1 VKDPRAAEDSD
12 RIHCVMHGKSPEMTR
27 NAPKVSRI
35 DVVKFLHPVLA
46 EDRARA
52 GFGLTEVIVAVT
64 VFGTGVLGVAA
75 LGGAARNLAHIA
87 AVRSAQT
94 VAAGSTL
101 ESVPWDVRGHL
112 DATADTAA
120 VAPGLIEIR
129 VTVSGWRSAGARQ
142 WVARRLSTGP

>member
-1 VKDPRAAEDSD
+1 
-12 RIHCVMHGKSPEMTR
+12 MHGKSPEMTPNTPNFSR
-27 NAPKVSRI
+27 N

-46 EDRARA
+46 EDRVRT
-52 GFGLTEVIVAVT
+52 GFGLPEVIVAVT
-64 VFGTGVLGVAA
+64 LFGAGILGVAA
-75 LGGAARNLAHIA
+75 VGGAARNLAHIA

-101 ESVPWDVRGHL
+101 ENVPLDVPGHL
-112 DATADTAA
+112 EVTADTAA

>member
-1 VKDPRAAEDSD
+1 MDRPAAEDSD
-12 RIHCVMHGKSPEMTR
+12 RIHCVMHGKRPEMTR
-27 NAPKVSRI
+27 NTPEVSRI

-46 EDRARA
+46 EDRART

-64 VFGTGVLGVAA
+64 VFGVGVLGVAA
-75 LGGAARNLAHIA
+75 VGGAARNLAHIA

-101 ESVPWDVRGHL
+101 ENVPGEIRGHL
-112 DATADTAA
+112 EVAADTAT

-142 WVARRLSTGP
+142 WVSRRLSRGP